1 MPPSKASCPDDDEQL
16 RAFRACPVL
25 KPEPFEA
32 WLPDVMWAAHM
43 LADTLAVC
51 WEWGLLALL
60 TVASGLV
67 PEDRFE
73 PAPSI
78 SIPSSLWV
86 VLLHPGATNSSGVV
100 QAIATS
106 VATMFDWLY
115 AYENNRD
122 LAAQRE
128 EAPRRQLL
136 AGGGSLAATGLQMSL
151 QQNRGAALSVEPEIE
166 QVLSWFTAESSI
178 DRAVPAKLWDGQ
190 NPRLH
195 RPQTL
200 VWLLLRWPH
209 PGNA

>member
-86 VLLHPGATNSSGVV
+86 VLLHPGRNQQLRSRASHRNIRGNYV
-100 QAIATS
+100 
-106 VATMFDWLY
+106 
-115 AYENNRD
+115 R
-122 LAAQRE
+122 LAVC
-128 EAPRRQLL
+128 L
-136 AGGGSLAATGLQMSL
+136 
-151 QQNRGAALSVEPEIE
+151 
-166 QVLSWFTAESSI
+166 
-178 DRAVPAKLWDGQ
+178 
-190 NPRLH
+190 
-195 RPQTL
+195 
-200 VWLLLRWPH
+200 
-209 PGNA
+209 

>member
-128 EAPRRQLL
+128 EAEPEPE
-136 AGGGSLAATGLQMSL
+136 
-151 QQNRGAALSVEPEIE
+151 VEPP
-166 QVLSWFTAESSI
+166 QPPL
-178 DRAVPAKLWDGQ
+178 DQKKAVFCSRICTNIARND
-190 NPRLH
+190 H
-195 RPQTL
+195 RSRT
-200 VWLLLRWPH
+200 RS
-209 PGNA
+209 

>member
-73 PAPSI
+73 PAPS
-78 SIPSSLWV
+78 V
-86 VLLHPGATNSSGVV
+86 FFVG
-100 QAIATS
+100 
-106 VATMFDWLY
+106 
-115 AYENNRD
+115 
-122 LAAQRE
+122 
-128 EAPRRQLL
+128 
-136 AGGGSLAATGLQMSL
+136 
-151 QQNRGAALSVEPEIE
+151 
-166 QVLSWFTAESSI
+166 
-178 DRAVPAKLWDGQ
+178 RAVTSGRNQQLRSRASHRNIRG
-190 NPRLH
+190 NYVRLAVC
-195 RPQTL
+195 L
-200 VWLLLRWPH
+200 
-209 PGNA
+209 